1 MDRVC
6 ATWADATATLVSR
19 ERCASQ
25 NVALVVKMSAM
36 DEDRVSL
43 VLASVN
49 QATRVM
55 TAEF

>member
-1 MDRVC
+1 
-6 ATWADATATLVSR
+6 
-19 ERCASQ
+19 
-25 NVALVVKMSAM
+25 VALVAKMSAM
-36 DEDRVSL
+36 DEARASL